1 MMKKLLSLSLVAA
14 ACLVGCKTAEPEGD
28 PSHVKV
34 LMIGNSFSISCLT
47 HLPQVAADCGQKL
60 DLGSLYIGG
69 CSLERHMTNVAAE
82 RADPKAKGAYRYDRV
97 TDLGPRVIRR
107 DERLTGVLTRV
118 KWDVVT
124 IQQAS
129 HLSWK
134 KDSYHPWGDDL
145 VKTVRTLA
153 PQAKIVVQ
161 ETWSYTPFDARL
173 AQWKISADEMDARL
187 ADAYAAFAGTYGFE
201 TIRMG
206 RAVAAWRKRLPV
218 AYGEHSFGGDVVGGR
233 NQKPEDQ
240 FKRNADLSWSV
251 NSDTFHLNE
260 KGEYL
265 QALVWAAKLLDADLA
280 GLTSH
285 PACVTDD
292 EARLMRQIA
301 QELAK

>member
-1 MMKKLLSLSLVAA
+1 MTRLASLLLTAVCFLA
-14 ACLVGCKTAEPEGD
+14 GCQTAEPEGD
-28 PSHVKV
+28 PSHLKV

-47 HLPQVAADCGQKL
+47 HLPQVAADGGQKL

-69 CSLERHMTNVAAE
+69 CSLERHATNVIAE
-82 RADPKAKGAYRYDRV
+82 LRDVKAKGAYLYV
-97 TDLGPRVIRR
+97 RVIDNRPRR
-107 DERLTGVLTRV
+107 IVRDARLTDVLKGV

-129 HLSWK
+129 HLSWRK
-134 KDSYHPWGDDL
+134 ESFHPWGDDL

-218 AYGEHSFGGDVVGGR
+218 AYGEHTFGGDVVGGR

-240 FKRNADLSWSV
+240 FKRNADLTWSV
-251 NSDTFHLNE
+251 NSDAFHLNE